1 MVEAQRLEDL
11 GRTCG
16 RHAAVVL
23 AQSEDIKPRYAKL
36 FTV

>member
-23 AQSEDIKPRYAKL
+23 AQNEDVKPRYVQL